1 MKTIVYL
8 ILLFLQVVRHNN
20 VEQLLLHGR
29 MLQASEATTK
39 FPCRFSC
46 HSATTGSF
54 FTLMLLGLKLCSCQF
69 QGNLH
74 KFKLGLQ
81 LLEDRIQRYLILYFL
96 LFSLLICPLQLISIL
111 YFPTA
116 AGLHQAGSAINL
128 SGLRQI
134 MGILHTVKLNLF
146 ILLSNFC

>member
-74 KFKLGLQ
+74 KASLGWFCHQ
-81 LLEDRIQRYLILYFL
+81 PEWFGTNNGNFSHSEAQSVHSFVQFL
-96 LFSLLICPLQLISIL
+96 LNHQMDVPQNDSIKTTRSRNGNSLLNM
-111 YFPTA
+111 T
-116 AGLHQAGSAINL
+116 
-128 SGLRQI
+128 
-134 MGILHTVKLNLF
+134 
-146 ILLSNFC
+146 

>member
-1 MKTIVYL
+1 MSSYIESRFHGPAAKLRPQLAPGEPESPPEKDPVQE
-8 ILLFLQVVRHNN
+8 ILSHCLWLGFFVDRFEVVRHNN

-39 FPCRFSC
+39 FPCRFYC

-54 FTLMLLGLKLCSCQF
+54 FTLMLLGLKLCSCQL

-81 LLEDRIQRYLILYFL
+81 LLEDRI
-96 LFSLLICPLQLISIL
+96 
-111 YFPTA
+111 
-116 AGLHQAGSAINL
+116 
-128 SGLRQI
+128 
-134 MGILHTVKLNLF
+134 
-146 ILLSNFC
+146 